1 MTFLLKIIHNISR
14 YFYLAILRKM
24 LSFKKG
30 LIICDNVIF
39 KGKPYI
45 YLHREAKI
53 ILNDGVVL
61 NSSNKRY
68 HLNLYAPVKLLADRP
83 GALIKIGNNT
93 RIHGTCI
100 HAYNSITIGDNC
112 LIAANCQIFDG
123 NAHELSFDHV
133 ENRLNTRD
141 NGRPIVI
148 EDCVWIGAN
157 CLVLPGVRI
166 GYGSVIAAGSV
177 VTKDIPPM
185 VVAGGNPAKV
195 LKIAEKISDQE

>member
-1 MTFLLKIIHNISR
+1 MNKLFRIVKSLAHNIYLTYRKSQ
-14 YFYLAILRKM
+14 FY
-24 LSFKKG
+24 FKKG
-30 LIICDNVIF
+30 LVIDRNVIF
-39 KGKPYI
+39 KGKPYV
-45 YLHREAKI
+45 YLHKEAKI
-53 ILNDGVVL
+53 ILGKGVVL

-68 HLNLYAPVKLLADRP
+68 HLNLYVPVKLLADRP

-100 HAYNSITIGDNC
+100 HAYNSIIIGDNC

-123 NAHELSFDHV
+123 NAHELSFENV

-141 NGRPIVI
+141 NGKPIVI

-177 VTKDIPPM
+177 VVKDIPPM
-185 VVAGGNPAKV
+185 VVAGGNPAKI
-195 LKIAEKISDQE
+195 LRSAGNLGK